1 MAGGELAA
9 AHGAAHTIGHAAG
22 HSAGAHISAPE
33 ETWLHFLYLWFG
45 IPDWLAVSL
54 LVGLGLVGLFWWQ
67 SKRLGLYPSG
77 FQTLWEL
84 AVEFFENLCRSAIGP
99 GGEKYAPLIGSFFTY
114 ILLLNLIGLVPGFMS
129 PTAHPYITVGLALAS
144 LTIVHSI
151 AIKEL
156 GLKNYLLHY
165 FERPF
170 PNPFLNIALNVITL
184 APIVHL
190 VGEFSKL
197 ISLSI
202 RLFGNIFGEDTVIFQ
217 FASLGMITLHAFGL
231 LPKPITVPLP
241 FQLPVVLLHV
251 LVAFIQ
257 AFVFSSLTAVYIS
270 LFVAH
275 HEEGNEGHGTVE
287 AAHAPSSHG

>member
-1 MAGGELAA
+1 MVGGELATA
-9 AHGAAHTIGHAAG
+9 AHGAAHSAG
-22 HSAGAHISAPE
+22 HGSVHVSAPE
-33 ETWLHFLYLWFG
+33 ETWLHLLYIWFG
-45 IPDWLAVSL
+45 IPDWLVISL
-54 LVGLGLVGLFWWQ
+54 LVGLVLVILFWRM
-67 SKRLGLYPSG
+67 SKRLSLYPQG
-77 FQTLWEL
+77 FQTLWEI
-84 AVEFFENLCRSAIGP
+84 AVEFFENLCKSAIGP
-99 GGEKYAPLIGSFFTY
+99 GGEKYAPLIGSFFIY

-129 PTAHPYITVGLALAS
+129 PTAHPYITIGLAIAS

-165 FERPF
+165 VDRPF
-170 PNPFLNIALNVITL
+170 PNPLVNVAFNIVTL

-217 FASLGMITLHAFGL
+217 FASLGMITMHAFGL
-231 LPKPITVPLP
+231 LPKPITLPLP

-257 AFVFSSLTAVYIS
+257 AFVFSSLTAVYIA
-270 LFVAH
+270 LFVSH
-275 HEEGNEGHGTVE
+275 HEEAHEEGHTARE
-287 AAHAPSSHG
+287 AVH

>member
-1 MAGGELAA
+1 MAAGEVVAGG
-9 AHGAAHTIGHAAG
+9 HGAAHAAG
-22 HSAGAHISAPE
+22 HGAGVHVSAPE

-45 IPDWLAVSL
+45 IPDWLALSL
-54 LVGLGLVGLFWWQ
+54 LIGLLLVAVFWWL
-67 SKRLGLYPSG
+67 SRHLRLYPSG
-77 FQTLWEL
+77 FQTLWEM
-84 AVEFFENLCRSAIGP
+84 AVEFFESLCRSAIGP
-99 GGEKYAPLIGSFFTY
+99 GGERFAPLIGSFFTY
-114 ILLLNLIGLVPGFMS
+114 ILLLNLVGLLPGFMS
-129 PTAHPYITVGLALAS
+129 PTAHPYITIGLAVAS
-144 LTIVHSI
+144 LTTVHTI

-165 FERPF
+165 VDRPF
-170 PNPFLNIALNVITL
+170 PNPLLNAVFNIITL
-184 APIVHL
+184 APVVHL

-257 AFVFSSLTAVYIS
+257 AFVFSSLTAVYIA

-275 HEEGNEGHGTVE
+275 HEEAHEE
-287 AAHAPSSHG
+287 RAAHQAAH

>member
-1 MAGGELAA
+1 MAGGELAVA
-9 AHGAAHTIGHAAG
+9 GYSAHGVAHGTGHG
-22 HSAGAHISAPE
+22 GASIAAPE

-54 LVGLGLVGLFWWQ
+54 LIGLILVVAFWRFSRHLQLF
-67 SKRLGLYPSG
+67 PSG
-77 FQTLWEL
+77 FQTLWEI
-84 AVEFFENLCRSAIGP
+84 AVEFFEDLCRSAIGP
-99 GGEKYAPLIGSFFTY
+99 GGERFAPVIGSFFTY
-114 ILLLNLIGLVPGFMS
+114 ILLLNLVGLIPGFMS
-129 PTAHPYITVGLALAS
+129 PTAHPYITIGLAIAS

-151 AIKEL
+151 AVKEL
-156 GLKNYLLHY
+156 GFKNYILHY
-165 FERPF
+165 VDRPF
-170 PNPFLNIALNVITL
+170 PNPFINVAFNIVTL

-197 ISLSI
+197 LSLSI

-257 AFVFSSLTAVYIS
+257 AFVFSSLTAVYIA

-275 HEEGNEGHGTVE
+275 HEGAHEEH
-287 AAHAPSSHG
+287 AAHQAAH

>member
-1 MAGGELAA
+1 MTADAPA
-9 AHGAAHTIGHAAG
+9 AHGAAHGVG
-22 HSAGAHISAPE
+22 QGAVHVSAPE
-33 ETWLHFLYLWFG
+33 ETWLHFLYQTLG

-54 LVGLGLVGLFWWQ
+54 LVAVGMVGFFWWL
-67 SKRLGLYPSG
+67 SHRLALVPQT
-77 FQTLWEL
+77 FAQTLWEM
-84 AVEFFENLCRSAIGP
+84 AVEFFESLCRSAIGP
-99 GGEKYAPLIGSFFTY
+99 GGERYAPLIGTFFTY
-114 ILLLNLIGLVPGFMS
+114 IVLLNLIGLIPGFMS
-129 PTAHPYITVGLALAS
+129 PTAHPYITIGLALAS
-144 LTIVHSI
+144 LTIVHTI

-165 FERPF
+165 FDRPF
-170 PNPFLNIALNVITL
+170 PNLFANIFFNIFTL
-184 APIVHL
+184 APVVHL

-197 ISLSI
+197 LSLSI

-241 FQLPVVLLHV
+241 FQFPVVLLHV

-257 AFVFSSLTAVYIS
+257 AFVFSSLTAVYIA

-275 HEEGNEGHGTVE
+275 HEGEHEGHAAHE
-287 AAHAPSSHG
+287 AAH

>member
-1 MAGGELAA
+1 MVGGELATA
-9 AHGAAHTIGHAAG
+9 AHGAAHSAG
-22 HSAGAHISAPE
+22 HGSVHVSAPE
-33 ETWLHFLYLWFG
+33 ETWLHLLYIWFG
-45 IPDWLAVSL
+45 IPDWLVISL
-54 LVGLGLVGLFWWQ
+54 LVGLVLVILFWRM
-67 SKRLGLYPSG
+67 SKRLSLYPQG
-77 FQTLWEL
+77 FQTLWEI
-84 AVEFFENLCRSAIGP
+84 AVEFFESLCKSAIGP
-99 GGEKYAPLIGSFFTY
+99 GGEKYAPLIGSFFIY

-129 PTAHPYITVGLALAS
+129 PTAHPYITIGLAIAS

-165 FERPF
+165 VDRPF
-170 PNPFLNIALNVITL
+170 PNPLVNVAFNIVTL

-231 LPKPITVPLP
+231 LPKPITLPLP

-257 AFVFSSLTAVYIS
+257 AFVFSSLTAVYIA
-270 LFVAH
+270 LFVSH
-275 HEEGNEGHGTVE
+275 HEEAHEEGHTARE
-287 AAHAPSSHG
+287 AVH

>member
-1 MAGGELAA
+1 MTGSELAA
-9 AHGAAHTIGHAAG
+9 AVHSAAHTAG
-22 HSAGAHISAPE
+22 HGAGAHVSAPE
-33 ETWLHFLYLWFG
+33 ETWLHFLYIWFG
-45 IPDWLAVSL
+45 IPDWLAISL
-54 LVGLGLVGLFWWQ
+54 LIGLLLVILFWRM
-67 SKRLGLYPSG
+67 SKRLSLYPRG
-77 FQTLWEL
+77 FQTLWEM
-84 AVEFFENLCRSAIGP
+84 AVEFFESLCKSAIGP

-114 ILLLNLIGLVPGFMS
+114 ILLLNLVGLIPGFMS
-129 PTAHPYITVGLALAS
+129 PTAHPYITIGLAIAS
-144 LTIVHSI
+144 LTIVHAT

-165 FERPF
+165 VDRPF
-170 PNPFLNIALNVITL
+170 PNPIVNAAFNIVTL

-190 VGEFSKL
+190 VGEFSNL

-257 AFVFSSLTAVYIS
+257 AFVFSSLTAVYIA
-270 LFVAH
+270 LFVSG
-275 HEEGNEGHGTVE
+275 HEEAHGREHAAHE
-287 AAHAPSSHG
+287 AAH

>member
-1 MAGGELAA
+1 MVGGELATA
-9 AHGAAHTIGHAAG
+9 AHGAAHSAG
-22 HSAGAHISAPE
+22 HGSVHVSAPE
-33 ETWLHFLYLWFG
+33 ETWLHLLYIWFG
-45 IPDWLAVSL
+45 IPDWLIISL
-54 LVGLGLVGLFWWQ
+54 LVGLVLVILFWRM
-67 SKRLGLYPSG
+67 SKRLSLYPQG
-77 FQTLWEL
+77 FQTLWEI
-84 AVEFFENLCRSAIGP
+84 AVEFFENLCKSAIGP
-99 GGEKYAPLIGSFFTY
+99 GGEKYAPLIGSFFIY

-129 PTAHPYITVGLALAS
+129 PTAHPYITIGLAIAS

-165 FERPF
+165 VDRPF
-170 PNPFLNIALNVITL
+170 PNPLVNVAFNIVTL

-231 LPKPITVPLP
+231 LPKPITLPLP

-257 AFVFSSLTAVYIS
+257 AFVFSSLTAVYIA
-270 LFVAH
+270 LFVSH
-275 HEEGNEGHGTVE
+275 HEEAHEEGHTARE
-287 AAHAPSSHG
+287 AVH

>member
-1 MAGGELAA
+1 
-9 AHGAAHTIGHAAG
+9 
-22 HSAGAHISAPE
+22 
-33 ETWLHFLYLWFG
+33 
-45 IPDWLAVSL
+45 
-54 LVGLGLVGLFWWQ
+54 
-67 SKRLGLYPSG
+67 SKRLSLYPSG
-77 FQTLWEL
+77 FQTLWEM
-84 AVEFFENLCRSAIGP
+84 AVEFFESLCRSAIGQ
-99 GGEKYAPLIGSFFTY
+99 GGEKYAPLIGSFFIY
-114 ILLLNLIGLVPGFMS
+114 ILLLNLVGLIPGFMS
-129 PTAHPYITVGLALAS
+129 PTAHPYITIGLAIAS
-144 LTIVHSI
+144 LTIVHAI

-165 FERPF
+165 VDRPF
-170 PNPFLNIALNVITL
+170 PNPIVNVAFNIVTL

-257 AFVFSSLTAVYIS
+257 AFVFSALTSVYIA
-270 LFVAH
+270 LFVSG
-275 HEEGNEGHGTVE
+275 HEEEAEGKHAARE
-287 AAHAPSSHG
+287 AAH

>member
-1 MAGGELAA
+1 MAGGELAVA
-9 AHGAAHTIGHAAG
+9 GHGAHGLAHGAGHG
-22 HSAGAHISAPE
+22 GASIIAPE

-54 LVGLGLVGLFWWQ
+54 LIGLLLVVIFWRLSRRLQLFP
-67 SKRLGLYPSG
+67 RG
-77 FQTLWEL
+77 FQTLWEI
-84 AVEFFENLCRSAIGP
+84 AVEFFEDLCRSAIGP
-99 GGEKYAPLIGSFFTY
+99 GGERFAPVIGSFFTY
-114 ILLLNLIGLVPGFMS
+114 ILLLNLVGLIPGFMS
-129 PTAHPYITVGLALAS
+129 PTAHPYITIGLAIAS

-151 AIKEL
+151 AVKEL
-156 GLKNYLLHY
+156 GLKNYILHY
-165 FERPF
+165 IDRPF
-170 PNPFLNIALNVITL
+170 PNPFINVAFNIVTL

-197 ISLSI
+197 VSLSI

-257 AFVFSSLTAVYIS
+257 AFVFSSLTAVYIA

-275 HEEGNEGHGTVE
+275 HEGAHEEH
-287 AAHAPSSHG
+287 AAHQAAH

>member
-1 MAGGELAA
+1 MTGSELAA
-9 AHGAAHTIGHAAG
+9 AAHSAVHTAEHGAGVHV
-22 HSAGAHISAPE
+22 SAPE
-33 ETWLHFLYLWFG
+33 ETWLHFFYIWFG

-54 LVGLGLVGLFWWQ
+54 LIGLVLVVLFWRM
-67 SKRLGLYPSG
+67 SKRLSLYPRG
-77 FQTLWEL
+77 FQTLWEM
-84 AVEFFENLCRSAIGP
+84 AVEFFESLCKSAIGP

-114 ILLLNLIGLVPGFMS
+114 ILLLNLVGLIPGFMS
-129 PTAHPYITVGLALAS
+129 PTAHPYITIGLAIAS
-144 LTIVHSI
+144 LTIVHAT

-165 FERPF
+165 VDRPF
-170 PNPFLNIALNVITL
+170 PNPIVNAAFNIVTL

-257 AFVFSSLTAVYIS
+257 AFVFSSLTAVYIA
-270 LFVAH
+270 LFVSG
-275 HEEGNEGHGTVE
+275 HEEAHRREHAAHE
-287 AAHAPSSHG
+287 AAH

>member
-1 MAGGELAA
+1 MTGSELTAA
-9 AHGAAHTIGHAAG
+9 VHSAAHTAG
-22 HSAGAHISAPE
+22 HGAGAHVSAPE
-33 ETWLHFLYLWFG
+33 ETWLHFLYIWFG
-45 IPDWLAVSL
+45 IPDWLSVSL
-54 LVGLGLVGLFWWQ
+54 LIGLVLVVLFWRM
-67 SKRLGLYPSG
+67 SKRLSLYPRG
-77 FQTLWEL
+77 FQTLWEM
-84 AVEFFENLCRSAIGP
+84 AVEFFESLCKSAIGP

-114 ILLLNLIGLVPGFMS
+114 ILLLNLVGLIPGFMS
-129 PTAHPYITVGLALAS
+129 PTAHPYITIGLAIAS
-144 LTIVHSI
+144 LTIVHAT

-165 FERPF
+165 VDRPF
-170 PNPFLNIALNVITL
+170 PNPIVNAAFNIVTL

-257 AFVFSSLTAVYIS
+257 AFVFSSLTAVYIA
-270 LFVAH
+270 LFVSG
-275 HEEGNEGHGTVE
+275 HEEAHGREHAAHE
-287 AAHAPSSHG
+287 AAH

>member
-1 MAGGELAA
+1 MVGGELATA
-9 AHGAAHTIGHAAG
+9 AHGAAHSAG
-22 HSAGAHISAPE
+22 HGSVHVSAPE
-33 ETWLHFLYLWFG
+33 ETWLHFLYIWFG
-45 IPDWLAVSL
+45 IPDWLVISL
-54 LVGLGLVGLFWWQ
+54 LVGLALVILFWRM
-67 SKRLGLYPSG
+67 SKRLSLYPQG
-77 FQTLWEL
+77 FQTLWEI
-84 AVEFFENLCRSAIGP
+84 AVEFFENLCKSAIGP

-129 PTAHPYITVGLALAS
+129 PTAHPYITIGLAIAS

-165 FERPF
+165 VDRPF
-170 PNPFLNIALNVITL
+170 PNPLVNAAFNIVTL

-190 VGEFSKL
+190 IGEFSKL

-231 LPKPITVPLP
+231 LPKPITLPLP

-257 AFVFSSLTAVYIS
+257 AFVFSSLTAVYIA
-270 LFVAH
+270 LFVSH
-275 HEEGNEGHGTVE
+275 HEEAHEEGHTARE
-287 AAHAPSSHG
+287 AVH

>member
-1 MAGGELAA
+1 MTGSELVVADHNA
-9 AHGAAHTIGHAAG
+9 AHAAEHGAGVHV
-22 HSAGAHISAPE
+22 SAPE
-33 ETWLHFLYLWFG
+33 ETWLHFLYNLFG
-45 IPDWLAVSL
+45 IPDWLSVSL
-54 LVGLGLVGLFWWQ
+54 LVGLALVILFWRM
-67 SKRLGLYPSG
+67 SSRLSLYPSG
-77 FQTLWEL
+77 FQTLWEM

-99 GGEKYAPLIGSFFTY
+99 GGERYAPIIGSFFTY
-114 ILLLNLIGLVPGFMS
+114 ILLLNLIGLIPGFMS
-129 PTAHPYITVGLALAS
+129 PTAHPYITIGLAIAS

-151 AIKEL
+151 ALREL

-165 FERPF
+165 VDRPF
-170 PNPFLNIALNVITL
+170 PNPLFNAAFNIITL
-184 APIVHL
+184 TPIVHL

-241 FQLPVVLLHV
+241 FQLPVVFLHV

-270 LFVAH
+270 LFISG
-275 HEEGNEGHGTVE
+275 HEEGHEEKHAAHE
-287 AAHAPSSHG
+287 AAH

>member
-1 MAGGELAA
+1 MVGGELATA
-9 AHGAAHTIGHAAG
+9 AHGAAHSAG
-22 HSAGAHISAPE
+22 HGSVHVSAPE
-33 ETWLHFLYLWFG
+33 ETWLHLLYIWFG
-45 IPDWLAVSL
+45 IPDWLIISL
-54 LVGLGLVGLFWWQ
+54 LVGLVLVILFWRM
-67 SKRLGLYPSG
+67 SKRLSLYPQG
-77 FQTLWEL
+77 FQTLWEI
-84 AVEFFENLCRSAIGP
+84 AVEIFENLCKSAIGP
-99 GGEKYAPLIGSFFTY
+99 GGEKYAPLIGSFFIY

-129 PTAHPYITVGLALAS
+129 PTAHPYITIGLAIAS

-165 FERPF
+165 VDRPF
-170 PNPFLNIALNVITL
+170 PNPLVNVAFNIVTL

-231 LPKPITVPLP
+231 LPKPITLPLP

-257 AFVFSSLTAVYIS
+257 AFVFSSLTAVYIA
-270 LFVAH
+270 LFVSH
-275 HEEGNEGHGTVE
+275 HEEAHEEGHTARE
-287 AAHAPSSHG
+287 AVH

>member
-1 MAGGELAA
+1 MSGSELAAA
-9 AHGAAHTIGHAAG
+9 AHGAAHAAKHG
-22 HSAGAHISAPE
+22 THVSAPE
-33 ETWLHFLYLWFG
+33 ETWLHFLYVWFG

-54 LVGLGLVGLFWWQ
+54 LIGLLLVVLFWRM
-67 SKRLGLYPSG
+67 SKRLSLYPSG
-77 FQTLWEL
+77 FQTLWEM
-84 AVEFFENLCRSAIGP
+84 AVEFFESLCKSAIGH
-99 GGEKYAPLIGSFFTY
+99 GGEKYAPLIGSFFIY
-114 ILLLNLIGLVPGFMS
+114 ILLLNLVGLIPGFMS
-129 PTAHPYITVGLALAS
+129 PTAHPYITIGLAVAS
-144 LTIVHSI
+144 LTIVHAI

-165 FERPF
+165 VDRPF
-170 PNPFLNIALNVITL
+170 PNPIVNAAFNIVTL

-231 LPKPITVPLP
+231 LPNPVTLPLP

-257 AFVFSSLTAVYIS
+257 AFVFSSLTSVYIA
-270 LFVAH
+270 LFVSGHENAH
-275 HEEGNEGHGTVE
+275 DGEHAAHE
-287 AAHAPSSHG
+287 AAH

>member
-1 MAGGELAA
+1 MVGGELATA
-9 AHGAAHTIGHAAG
+9 AHGAAHSAG
-22 HSAGAHISAPE
+22 HSSVHVSAPE
-33 ETWLHFLYLWFG
+33 ETWLHFLYIWFG
-45 IPDWLAVSL
+45 IPDWLVISL
-54 LVGLGLVGLFWWQ
+54 LVGLALVILFWRM
-67 SKRLGLYPSG
+67 SKRLNLYPQG
-77 FQTLWEL
+77 FQTLWEI
-84 AVEFFENLCRSAIGP
+84 AVEFFENLCKSAIGP

-129 PTAHPYITVGLALAS
+129 PTAHPYITIGLAIAS

-165 FERPF
+165 VDRPF
-170 PNPFLNIALNVITL
+170 PNPLVNAAFNIVTL

-190 VGEFSKL
+190 IGEFSKL

-231 LPKPITVPLP
+231 LPKPITLPLP

-257 AFVFSSLTAVYIS
+257 AFVFSSLTAVYIA
-270 LFVAH
+270 LFVSH
-275 HEEGNEGHGTVE
+275 HEEAYEEGHTARE
-287 AAHAPSSHG
+287 AVH

>member
-1 MAGGELAA
+1 MAGGEIA
-9 AHGAAHTIGHAAG
+9 AAG
-22 HSAGAHISAPE
+22 HSAAHAAGHKAVHVSAPE
-33 ETWLHFLYLWFG
+33 ETWLHFLYILFG

-54 LVGLGLVGLFWWQ
+54 FVGLILTILFWRL
-67 SKRLGLYPSG
+67 SKRLSLYPSG
-77 FQTLWEL
+77 FQTLWEM
-84 AVEFFENLCRSAIGP
+84 AVEFFENLCRSAIGK

-114 ILLLNLIGLVPGFMS
+114 ILLLNLIGLIPGFMS
-129 PTAHPYITVGLALAS
+129 PTAHPYITIGLALAS
-144 LTIVHSI
+144 LAIVHSI

-165 FERPF
+165 VDRPF
-170 PNPFLNIALNVITL
+170 PNPIVNAVFNIVTL

-217 FASLGMITLHAFGL
+217 FASLGMITLQMFGL
-231 LPKPITVPLP
+231 LPNPVTVPLP
-241 FQLPVVLLHV
+241 FQFPVVLLHV

-257 AFVFSSLTAVYIS
+257 AFVFSSLTAVYIA
-270 LFVAH
+270 LFVSG
-275 HEEGNEGHGTVE
+275 HEEGHEEKHAAHE
-287 AAHAPSSHG
+287 AAH

>member
-9 AHGAAHTIGHAAG
+9 AAHGAAHAAE
-22 HSAGAHISAPE
+22 HGAVHVSAPE
-33 ETWLHFLYLWFG
+33 ETWLHFLYILFG

-54 LVGLGLVGLFWWQ
+54 LVGLLLVVLFWRM
-67 SKRLGLYPSG
+67 SKRLSLYPSG
-77 FQTLWEL
+77 FQTLWEI

-114 ILLLNLIGLVPGFMS
+114 ILLLNLIGLIPGFMS
-129 PTAHPYITVGLALAS
+129 PTAHPYITIGLAIAS
-144 LTIVHSI
+144 LTIVHAT
-151 AIKEL
+151 AIREL

-165 FERPF
+165 VDRPF
-170 PNPFLNIALNVITL
+170 PNPVLNAIFNIVTL
-184 APIVHL
+184 APVVHL

-217 FASLGMITLHAFGL
+217 FASLGIITLHAFGL
-231 LPKPITVPLP
+231 LPKPITLPLP

-257 AFVFSSLTAVYIS
+257 AFVFSSLTAVYIA
-270 LFVAH
+270 LFVSH
-275 HEEGNEGHGTVE
+275 HEEAHEKEHAAHE
-287 AAHAPSSHG
+287 AAH

>member
-1 MAGGELAA
+1 MTDSELAA
-9 AHGAAHTIGHAAG
+9 AVHSAAHTAG
-22 HSAGAHISAPE
+22 HGAGAHVSAPE
-33 ETWLHFLYLWFG
+33 ETWLHFLYIWFG
-45 IPDWLAVSL
+45 IPDWLAISL
-54 LVGLGLVGLFWWQ
+54 LIGLLLVILFWRM
-67 SKRLGLYPSG
+67 SKWLSLYPRG
-77 FQTLWEL
+77 FQTLWEM
-84 AVEFFENLCRSAIGP
+84 AVEFFESLCKSAIGP

-114 ILLLNLIGLVPGFMS
+114 ILLLNLVGLIPGFMS
-129 PTAHPYITVGLALAS
+129 PTAHPYITIGLAIAS
-144 LTIVHSI
+144 LTIVHAT

-165 FERPF
+165 VDRPF
-170 PNPFLNIALNVITL
+170 PNPIVNAAFNIVTL

-257 AFVFSSLTAVYIS
+257 AFVFSSLTAVYIA
-270 LFVAH
+270 LFVSG
-275 HEEGNEGHGTVE
+275 HEEAHGREHAAHE
-287 AAHAPSSHG
+287 AAH

>member
-1 MAGGELAA
+1 MVGSEPTTATHSVAHTAG
-9 AHGAAHTIGHAAG
+9 HGAI
-22 HSAGAHISAPE
+22 HISAPE
-33 ETWLHFLYLWFG
+33 ETWLHFLYFWFG
-45 IPDWLAVSL
+45 IPDWLAISL
-54 LVGLGLVGLFWWQ
+54 LVALILAVFFWRMSNQ
-67 SKRLGLYPSG
+67 LSFYPKG
-77 FQTLWEL
+77 FQTLWEI
-84 AVEFFENLCRSAIGP
+84 AVEFFENLCMSAIGH

-129 PTAHPYITVGLALAS
+129 PTAHPYITIGLAIAS
-144 LTIVHSI
+144 LAIVHAI

-165 FERPF
+165 VDRPF
-170 PNPFLNIALNVITL
+170 QTQNPLLSLLLNGLFNIVTL

-190 VGEFSKL
+190 IGEFSKL
-197 ISLSI
+197 VSLSI

-231 LPKPITVPLP
+231 LPKPITIPLP

-270 LFVAH
+270 LFLSH
-275 HEEGNEGHGTVE
+275 HEETQGEESVTE
-287 AAHAPSSHG
+287 RQ

>member
-1 MAGGELAA
+1 MTGSELAA
-9 AHGAAHTIGHAAG
+9 AVHSAAHTAG
-22 HSAGAHISAPE
+22 HGAGAHVSAPE
-33 ETWLHFLYLWFG
+33 ETWLHFLYIWFG
-45 IPDWLAVSL
+45 IPDWLSVSL
-54 LVGLGLVGLFWWQ
+54 LIGLVLVVLFWRM
-67 SKRLGLYPSG
+67 SKRLSLYPRG
-77 FQTLWEL
+77 FQTLWEM
-84 AVEFFENLCRSAIGP
+84 AVEFFESLCKSAIGP

-114 ILLLNLIGLVPGFMS
+114 ILLLNLVGLIPGFMS
-129 PTAHPYITVGLALAS
+129 PTAHPYITIGLAIAS
-144 LTIVHSI
+144 LTIVHAT

-165 FERPF
+165 VDRPF
-170 PNPFLNIALNVITL
+170 PNPIVNAAFNIVTL

-257 AFVFSSLTAVYIS
+257 AFVFSSLTAVYIA
-270 LFVAH
+270 LFVSG
-275 HEEGNEGHGTVE
+275 HEEAHGREHAAHE
-287 AAHAPSSHG
+287 AAH

>member
-1 MAGGELAA
+1 MTGSELAA
-9 AHGAAHTIGHAAG
+9 AVHSAAHTAG
-22 HSAGAHISAPE
+22 HGAGVHVSAPE
-33 ETWLHFLYLWFG
+33 ETWLHFLYIWFG
-45 IPDWLAVSL
+45 IPDWLSVSL
-54 LVGLGLVGLFWWQ
+54 LIGLVLVVLFWRM
-67 SKRLGLYPSG
+67 SKRLSLYPRG
-77 FQTLWEL
+77 FQTLWEM
-84 AVEFFENLCRSAIGP
+84 AVEFFESLCKSAIGP

-114 ILLLNLIGLVPGFMS
+114 ILLLNLVGLIPGFMS
-129 PTAHPYITVGLALAS
+129 PTAHPYITIGLAIAS
-144 LTIVHSI
+144 LTIVHAT

-165 FERPF
+165 VDRPF
-170 PNPFLNIALNVITL
+170 PNPIVNAAFNIVTL

-190 VGEFSKL
+190 VGEFSKF

-257 AFVFSSLTAVYIS
+257 AFVFSSLTAVYIA
-270 LFVAH
+270 LFVSG
-275 HEEGNEGHGTVE
+275 HEEAHGREHAAHE
-287 AAHAPSSHG
+287 AAH